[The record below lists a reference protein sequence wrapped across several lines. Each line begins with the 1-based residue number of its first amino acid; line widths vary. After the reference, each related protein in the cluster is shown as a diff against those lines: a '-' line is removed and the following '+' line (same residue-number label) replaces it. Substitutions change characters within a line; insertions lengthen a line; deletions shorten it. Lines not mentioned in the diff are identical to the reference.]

1 MLTMIVIIVLV
12 IGLQYFLK
20 YFLGQFGIPVLSIEL
35 IIDFILAIIYAFMN
49 YPGVKKDA
57 IKDARFHQ
65 SVLTY
70 FCVLLLITIMF
81 YFWF

>member
-35 IIDFILAIIYAFMN
+35 IIDFILAIIYAFIN
-49 YPGVKKDA
+49 
-57 IKDARFHQ
+57 
-65 SVLTY
+65 
-70 FCVLLLITIMF
+70 
-81 YFWF
+81 